1 MTRELH
7 LHKAKQVF
15 LDTLARK
22 GIKDERVLEAMKTVP
37 REAFVGAR
45 QADFAYDDTPL
56 PIEEGQTI
64 SQPYI
69 VALMTE
75 AMQLEPEDT
84 VLEIGSGSGY
94 AAAVLSRIVKRVY
107 TVERH
112 QALAKLARERLDKLG
127 YDNVAVLCG
136 DGTLGWP
143 EHAPFDAIVVTA
155 GGPSVPRSL
164 VRQLVIGGRL
174 VIPAGSSLH
183 QQKLLRITRV
193 SENETETEDLGGVR
207 FVPLIGAEGWR
218 DTEDRETAPPERRLT
233 SRGIL

>member
-1 MTRELH
+1 MTSERH
-7 LHKAKQVF
+7 PGKAKQAF
-15 LDTLARK
+15 LAILARR
-22 GIKDERVLEAMKTVP
+22 GIKDKRVLEAMEAVP

-45 QADFAYDDTPL
+45 QTRYAYDDSPL

-75 AMQLEPEDT
+75 AMQLEPDNT

-94 AAAVLSRIVKRVY
+94 AAAVLSRIVKQVY
-107 TVERH
+107 TIERH
-112 QALAKLARERLDKLG
+112 PMLAKLARERLADLG
-127 YDNVAVLCG
+127 YDNVRVLCG

-155 GGPSVPRSL
+155 GGPRVPESL

-174 VIPAGSSLH
+174 VIPTGPAIH

-193 SENETETEDLGGVR
+193 SEDETESEDLGGVR
-207 FVPLIGAEGWR
+207 FVPLIGEEGWR
-218 DTEDRETAPPERRLT
+218 DTEGRMTTPSPKK
-233 SRGIL
+233 G

>member
-1 MTRELH
+1 MTRELQ

-15 LDTLARK
+15 LETLARR
-22 GIKDERVLEAMKTVP
+22 GIKDKRVLEAMETVP
-37 REAFVGAR
+37 REAFVGR
-45 QADFAYDDTPL
+45 HQADFAYDDNPL

-75 AMQLEPEDT
+75 AMKLEPDDT

-94 AAAVLSRIVKRVY
+94 AAAVLSRIVKQVY

-112 QALAKLARERLDKLG
+112 QVLARLAREHLAKLG
-127 YDNVAVLCG
+127 YDNVTVLCG

-155 GGPSVPRSL
+155 GAPNVPQSL
-164 VRQLVIGGRL
+164 VRQLTIGGRL
-174 VIPAGSSLH
+174 VIPAGASLH

-193 SENETETEDLGGVR
+193 SDDKTETEDLGGVR
-207 FVPLIGAEGWR
+207 FVPLIGKEGW
-218 DTEDRETAPPERRLT
+218 DN
-233 SRGIL
+233 SGG